1 MTRSA
6 SVSGSQPL
14 QHVVASSLSDR
25 LYGRLFGDRT
35 YEPVIDEEGGPRPT
49 SVSGSQPTAHFAAP
63 SVGDRL
69 YSDTRRLYGQQR
81 RKSSAYS
88 SAMARGVDAWLLE
101 AYQDQLSR
109 RPLPDPPGWF
119 YGLFFLTSLGYMSSF
134 TMVGVLISYFNAHY
148 GPSFFVV
155 LSACLLYTSPSPRD

>member
-1 MTRSA
+1 MERNWRAWRGRGASQPAHDLPPAGTDNRLTRSA
-6 SVSGSQPL
+6 SVSGSNPL

-35 YEPVIDEEGGPRPT
+35 YESVPEDEEGPRPT

-81 RKSSAYS
+81 RRSSAYS

-101 AYQDQLSR
+101 AYQEQLSR

-119 YGLFFLTSLGYMSSF
+119 YGLFFLTSLGYME
-134 TMVGVLISYFNAHY
+134 
-148 GPSFFVV
+148 
-155 LSACLLYTSPSPRD
+155 